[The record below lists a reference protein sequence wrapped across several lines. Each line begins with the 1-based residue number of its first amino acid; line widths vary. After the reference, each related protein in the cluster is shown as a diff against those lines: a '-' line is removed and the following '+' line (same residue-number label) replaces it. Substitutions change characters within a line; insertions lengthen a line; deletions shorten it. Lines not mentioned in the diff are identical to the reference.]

1 MKNRVYIAS
10 DHAGFELKEEI
21 LKVNRDLLLDLGTKN
36 KDRVDYPDFA
46 LTLVENIKKDK
57 ESKGILIC
65 GTGNGMAIAANRHK
79 NIRAGLVFNA
89 EITKLI
95 RQHND
100 ANILVL
106 PGRFIDVQE
115 ALKCIDIFL
124 STKFEEGRHKNRIKK
139 ISKD

>member
-65 GTGNGMAIAANRHK
+65 GTGNGMAIAANRNP
-79 NIRAGLVFNA
+79 NIRAGLAFNA
-89 EITKLI
+89 EIAKLM
-95 RQHND
+95 REHND

-106 PGRFIDVQE
+106 PGRFMDIQT
-115 ALKCIDIFL
+115 AIKCIENFL
-124 STKFEEGRHKNRIKK
+124 YTNFEGGRHQDRINKM
-139 ISKD
+139 S

>member
-21 LKVNRDLLLDLGTKN
+21 LKANRDLLLDLGTKN

-100 ANILVL
+100 ANVLVL
-106 PGRFIDVQE
+106 PGRFMNVHE
-115 ALKCIDIFL
+115 ALKCVENFL
-124 STKFEEGRHKNRIKK
+124 NSDFEGGRHKTR
-139 ISKD
+139 ISKL

>member
-1 MKNRVYIAS
+1 MKNKVYIAS

-21 LKVNRDLLLDLGTKN
+21 LKANKDLLVNLGTDN
-36 KDRVDYPDFA
+36 PESVDYPNFA
-46 LTLVENIKKDK
+46 LTLINNMKKD
-57 ESKGILIC
+57 EDSKGILIC

-95 RQHND
+95 RQHNN

-106 PGRFIDVQE
+106 PGRFIDIQE
-115 ALKCIDIFL
+115 ALKCVDIFL
-124 STKFEEGRHKNRIKK
+124 STEFEKGRHQKRIDMINKY
-139 ISKD
+139 

>member
-1 MKNRVYIAS
+1 MKNKIYIAS
-10 DHAGFELKEEI
+10 DHAGFEMKEEI
-21 LKVNRDLLLDLGTKN
+21 LKVHKDLLEDLGTNSKES
-36 KDRVDYPDFA
+36 VDYPDFA
-46 LTLVENIKKDK
+46 SSLIENMKKDIN
-57 ESKGILIC
+57 SRGILIC
-65 GTGNGMAIAANRHK
+65 GTGNGMAMAANRHP
-79 NIRAGLVFNA
+79 NIRAGLVFNV

-115 ALKCIDIFL
+115 ALKCVDIFL

>member
-65 GTGNGMAIAANRHK
+65 GTGNGMAIAANRDK

-100 ANILVL
+100 ANVLVL

-115 ALKCIDIFL
+115 ALKCVDIFL
-124 STKFEEGRHKNRIKK
+124 STDFEGGRHERRVNKIKK
-139 ISKD
+139 Q

>member
-1 MKNRVYIAS
+1 MKNSVYIAS
-10 DHAGFELKEEI
+10 DHAGFELKEEV
-21 LKVNRDLLLDLGTKN
+21 LKVNRDLLIDLGTKN

-57 ESKGILIC
+57 ESRGILIC

-100 ANILVL
+100 ANVLVL

-115 ALKCIDIFL
+115 ALKCVDIFL
-124 STKFEEGRHKNRIKK
+124 STDFEAGRHKKRVDM
-139 ISKD
+139 ISEK